1 MRQLNNKITQTTT
14 LSSQSKKEFSSLT
27 KDQSKAISTL
37 FEIDENIKDIISSTV
52 NDDVS
57 KIFNY

>member
-57 KIFNY
+57 KIFN

>member
-37 FEIDENIKDIISSTV
+37 FEIDENIKDILSSTV